1 MNNLDI
7 TYKKHIQSLRALSVI
22 LVFCYHL
29 KIPLFEKG
37 YLGVDIFFVISGYVI
52 TQTIYKDYLI
62 NKQILIKK
70 FFIKRVHRIF
80 PNLFF
85 IIFTTYIFYLIF
97 GPPDLSLSGEAF
109 SSTFGFSNIYFM
121 FKNKDYFDN
130 IFDNPLFHT
139 WSLGVEEQF
148 YLIYPFLI
156 YFFFQ
161 NFFNNREVKTSL
173 SLIMLC
179 ILSLVFYIFFGK
191 KNPEIIFYFPLF
203 RFWEILFGCAIFL
216 INNYIKKKSFIANIF
231 LFFLIFT
238 ILTNNI
244 PYVVNNI
251 LVVILSGLFI
261 LYHEENLFSKIK
273 LLNYLG
279 TISYSIYLWHLP
291 VIFFMDL
298 YFSIEIKIIG
308 SIIIILTLSH
318 CSYNMIEKKF
328 IKKNIFKFIQIK
340 YLITVILLFIT
351 FLLYLKFYDND
362 LRTQARKLINQ
373 NNYLEKNYNWLE
385 RVQLNSI
392 KINQHTVYPN
402 CLEEIISPSINN
414 LGLRKKCLKHSDD
427 FTTLYFL
434 EGDSTTAHLVPLFNV
449 TNNINFYYQH
459 RVKNYISIDL
469 LNKIS
474 NKYEKVIYVAVATDL
489 QKINHIIKNSINLNQ
504 NIEVLFFNS
513 VPNLNDNKKIRE
525 CIIQNKDCFVQ
536 KFYDQGDR
544 GLIEIDNYLK
554 KIIRQNK
561 KINFFDSYNSLCP
574 TDVCNIYNAKD
585 NFLLLRDT
593 VHLTPEGS
601 KKMKYD
607 FNNFLQKTYK

>member
-52 TQTIYKDYLI
+52 TQAIYQNYLI
-62 NKQILIKK
+62 NNQILIKE
-70 FFIKRVHRIF
+70 FFIRRVHRIF

-85 IIFTTYIFYLIF
+85 IICTTYIFYLIF
-97 GPPDLSLSGEAF
+97 GPPDLSLSEEAF
-109 SSTFGFSNIYFM
+109 SGILGFSNIYFL
-121 FKNKDYFDN
+121 FENKDYFDN

-156 YFFFQ
+156 YFLFQ
-161 NFFNNREVKTSL
+161 NFFKDQEVKTSL
-173 SLIMLC
+173 SLITLC
-179 ILSLVFYIFFGK
+179 ILSLIFYIFLAK
-191 KNPEIIFYFPLF
+191 KNAEIAFYFPLF
-203 RFWEILFGCAIFL
+203 RFWEILYGCSIFL
-216 INNYIKKKSFIANIF
+216 INNHIKKNNIKANVF
-231 LFFLIFT
+231 LSFLILT
-238 ILTNNI
+238 ILTNYI
-244 PYVVNNI
+244 PYIINNI

-261 LYHEENLFSKIK
+261 LYHEESLFSKIK

-308 SIIIILTLSH
+308 SIIIVLILSH
-318 CSYNMIEKKF
+318 CSYHIIEKKF
-328 IKKNIFKFIQIK
+328 IKKNIFKLIQIK
-340 YLITVILLFIT
+340 YLVTVILLFIT
-351 FLLYLKFYDND
+351 FLLFLKFYNND
-362 LRTQARKLINQ
+362 LRTKIRSFINQ

-402 CLEEIISPSINN
+402 CLEEVISAPINV

-434 EGDSTTAHLVPLFNV
+434 EGNSTTAHLVPLFNV

-459 RVKNYISIDL
+459 RIKNFISIDL
-469 LNKIS
+469 LNKTS
-474 NKYEKVIYVAVATDL
+474 NKYKKVIYVTEATDL
-489 QKINHIIKNSINLNQ
+489 QKINYILKNLKKLNQ
-504 NIEVLFFNS
+504 NIEILFFNS
-513 VPNLNDNKKIRE
+513 VPNISSNKKVRE
-525 CIIQNKDCFVQ
+525 CVIQRKDCIVQ
-536 KFYDQGDR
+536 KLYDQSER
-544 GLIEIDNYLK
+544 GLLEIDIALK
-554 KIIRQNK
+554 KIKKQNK
-561 KINFFDSYNSLCP
+561 RVKFFNSYNSLCP
-574 TDVCNIYNAKD
+574 AVNCKIYNVKD
-585 NFLLLRDT
+585 NFLLLRDKN
-593 VHLTPEGS
+593 HLTPEGS

-607 FNNFLQKTYK
+607 FDNFLRITYE